1 VVERGTARPIR
12 QLAPYV
18 AGKTGTSENE
28 NDAWFVGF
36 SNEVTIAVWVGYD
49 NAGDKRRTLGS
60 GQTGAKVAVPIFESI
75 MQAVWSDYA
84 PRTALSPPSPQAKT
98 QLVDLPVD
106 LTTGD
111 RLAYGGPRTFVE
123 HFRLDRQGQLE
134 DTQYRLVSRGEIYA
148 YRDDT
153 YGEAERLPGWTFDQ
167 YGARPPSP
175 WRAPPQARLLPW
187 RGLFGDP
194 YWWGND
200 ARPRPR
206 RVDPDYFWGNRGY

>member
-1 VVERGTARPIR
+1 MPSA
-12 QLAPYV
+12 
-18 AGKTGTSENE
+18 K
-28 NDAWFVGF
+28 
-36 SNEVTIAVWVGYD
+36 
-49 NAGDKRRTLGS
+49 KRTLGS
-60 GQTGAKVAVPIFESI
+60 GQTGAKVAVPIFESV

-84 PRTALSPPSPQAKT
+84 PRTALSPPSTQAKA

-111 RLAYGGPRTFVE
+111 RLAYASPRTFVE

-167 YGARPPSP
+167 NGARPPSP
-175 WRAPPQARLLPW
+175 WRAKR
-187 RGLFGDP
+187 
-194 YWWGND
+194 
-200 ARPRPR
+200 
-206 RVDPDYFWGNRGY
+206 